1 MGELCKF
8 LDHSASQMLDEEA
21 GESEP
26 PLWFGT
32 VYILD
37 PLFQTP
43 PWLVCWGGHVRQSPP
58 SLVSLPKLSQIHSD
72 FRVGETCS
80 FFCCL

>member
-1 MGELCKF
+1 MGELCKS
-8 LDHSASQMLDEEA
+8 LDHSASQMLGEEA

-32 VYILD
+32 IYVLD

-43 PWLVCWGGHVRQSPP
+43 PRLVCWGGHVRP
-58 SLVSLPKLSQIHSD
+58 SKSTSSA
-72 FRVGETCS
+72 
-80 FFCCL
+80 

>member
-8 LDHSASQMLDEEA
+8 LDHSASQMLGEEA
-21 GESEP
+21 GELEP

-43 PWLVCWGGHVRQSPP
+43 PLLGRTRP
-58 SLVSLPKLSQIHSD
+58 SKSTSA
-72 FRVGETCS
+72 G
-80 FFCCL
+80 